1 MKNLKEAFAKLL
13 TQISVDSFHQEYSGD
28 MFDLI
33 KFDNDSHTAISN
45 MCDLGNNQ
53 YALIHMEAKNGA
65 YRDILFPSMKIVHSH
80 GNHEDIDIMLDDL
93 EDIGKKAIW
102 RVLWKRKKLVDSRR

>member
-13 TQISVDSFHQEYSGD
+13 TGINVKSFDKEYSGD
-28 MFDLI
+28 MYDLI
-33 KFDNDSHTAISN
+33 SFGNGSHTSISN

-53 YALIHMEAKNGA
+53 YALIHMESKNGA
-65 YRDILFPSMKIVHSH
+65 YRDILFPSMKIVRSQ

-93 EDIGKKAIW
+93 RDIGQKEIW
-102 RVLWKRKKLVDSRR
+102 RVLWRRKKLVDRK